1 MNRDLAKQLK
11 LAEFPI
17 GAYRVGHKFFPEED
31 DLGWADGAQRGG
43 IRINTYD
50 LENRLQALRNGYYC
64 PNLSDLIDACGHR
77 FARLYPVKDI
87 WTAESSDRRQ
97 IAMGGTPDE
106 AVARLWLDLHDL
118 RPSQK
123 FRRPIVDRQSRQ
135 PASTQMPGVSPSGEG
150 PPALAGNL

>member
-1 MNRDLAKQLK
+1 MDRELAKQLK
-11 LAEFPI
+11 LAEFPT
-17 GAYRVGHKFFPEED
+17 GAYRVGHKFFPEEN
-31 DLGWADGAQRGG
+31 DLGWADGAQRAG

-97 IAMGGTPDE
+97 IAMGPTPDE
-106 AVARLWLDLHDL
+106 AVARLWLALDNL

-123 FRRPIVDRQSRQ
+123 SRQPIVDRQSRRPVSSQ
-135 PASTQMPGVSPSGEG
+135 VPGVSASGEA
-150 PPALAGNL
+150 PPALAT